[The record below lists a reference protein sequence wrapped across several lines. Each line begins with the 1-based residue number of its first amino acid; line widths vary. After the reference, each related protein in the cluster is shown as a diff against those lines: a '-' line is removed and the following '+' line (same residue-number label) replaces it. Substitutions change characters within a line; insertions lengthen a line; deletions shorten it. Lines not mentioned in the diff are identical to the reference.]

1 VPGSGVATV
10 VSVIVHVPS
19 GLLLGALDRPACCAV
34 IRISELDGPGSDVS
48 IKANCPRKW
57 MDESLFQRGVGVL
70 LGLHT
75 TVPFNKAND
84 AAALLVPH
92 CVPLTIGALAAD
104 VKSNEKPS
112 QFTMKFE
119 KLVPSQVKAPD
130 GAGMPKV
137 MVKFIV

>member
-1 VPGSGVATV
+1 
-10 VSVIVHVPS
+10 
-19 GLLLGALDRPACCAV
+19 
-34 IRISELDGPGSDVS
+34 
-48 IKANCPRKW
+48 

-92 CVPLTIGALAAD
+92 CVPPTIGALAAD

-137 MVKFIV
+137 TVKFIV